1 MAALVSTDEKPRR
14 RRTRGSDRW
23 LGEVK
28 GILAILV
35 AGFGLVALL
44 TFDSGLPPA
53 AQNSPTGP
61 IGVWIAWAISQS
73 FGYAG
78 FLLPI
83 LLGAWGASAFVRPL
97 VMRGMLPFLG
107 LAVLLVSAT
116 GLLTLA
122 IAPRPNA
129 VAGGIVGRTVTSVL
143 SSGFGNVGT
152 WFALL
157 AAIPIGVLCVTR
169 VSYAALARVTTA
181 RFSKLPR
188 RKGRTAGAGLEPAA
202 GIKVSQVVN
211 LADDLALALKSASV
225 RIVGPIPGRGT
236 VAMEVPNSEAAT
248 VYLREIFVSAEF
260 AESKGRLPLA
270 LGKDVNGTPV
280 VTDLTAMP
288 HLLVAG
294 ATGSGKSVA
303 L

>member
-28 GILAILV
+28 GILAILI

-44 TFDSGLPPA
+44 TFDSRLTPA

-61 IGVWIAWAISQS
+61 IGVWIAWAIFQS

-83 LLGAWGASAFVRPL
+83 LLGAWGASAFGRPL

-116 GLLTLA
+116 GLLTQA
-122 IAPRPNA
+122 ITARPNA
-129 VAGGIVGRTVTSVL
+129 IAGGIIGRAVTSVL

-181 RFSKLPR
+181 RISKLPR
-188 RKGRTAGAGLEPAA
+188 RKARAARAAGAPETNGAAAAVAEPEVIAPPL
-202 GIKVSQVVN
+202 VVEP
-211 LADDLALALKSASV
+211 S
-225 RIVGPIPGRGT
+225 RPR
-236 VAMEVPNSEAAT
+236 
-248 VYLREIFVSAEF
+248 
-260 AESKGRLPLA
+260 GRLAEQGLA
-270 LGKDVNGTPV
+270 WQ
-280 VTDLTAMP
+280 
-288 HLLVAG
+288 
-294 ATGSGKSVA
+294 ATFD
-303 L
+303 